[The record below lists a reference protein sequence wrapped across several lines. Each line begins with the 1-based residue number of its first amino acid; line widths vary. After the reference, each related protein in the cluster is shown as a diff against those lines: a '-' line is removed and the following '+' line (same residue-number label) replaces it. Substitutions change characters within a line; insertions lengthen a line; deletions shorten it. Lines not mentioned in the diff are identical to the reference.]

1 MNRVS
6 VALLLLLV
14 VSALYQVRTSYESR
28 RLFTATERAR
38 NEQRALATERAHLQ
52 ADLSTAA
59 TKLRVE
65 ADART
70 RLGMRVAT
78 PDTTLYVAAP
88 SASGGAQ

>member
-1 MNRVS
+1 MSRVS

-14 VSALYQVRTSYESR
+14 VSALYQVRVSYESR

-38 NEQRALATERAHLQ
+38 NEKAALASERAHLE
-52 ADLSTAA
+52 AELSTAA

-65 ADART
+65 ADARN
-70 RLGMRVAT
+70 RLGMHVAT

-88 SASGGAQ
+88 RASGGER